1 MKNSFGSVVWVTDTE
16 GSGYVCKEKDES
28 QYNTRNEEPPEK
40 ELLDC
45 EKIKICESKHSLENL
60 DNIKLTI

>member
-28 QYNTRNEEPPEK
+28 QYSTRNEEPQKRSYLTAKKLKFVIANTPW
-40 ELLDC
+40 
-45 EKIKICESKHSLENL
+45 KIW
-60 DNIKLTI
+60 TI